1 MSLRRVGQIK
11 EAVVATLINTLLKET
26 VRRYYM
32 IMVEQRL
39 P

>member
-26 VRRYYM
+26 V
-32 IMVEQRL
+32 IDVIT
-39 P
+39 